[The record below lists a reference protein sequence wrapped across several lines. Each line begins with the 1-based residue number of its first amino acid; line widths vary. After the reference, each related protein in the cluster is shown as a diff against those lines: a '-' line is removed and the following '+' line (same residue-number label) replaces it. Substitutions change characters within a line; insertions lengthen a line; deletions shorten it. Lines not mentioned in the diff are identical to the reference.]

1 MLLVNSTTLRY
12 LKLKYYAPKCNS
24 KNLRILCKNA
34 GEWACSSRSKSDC
47 NCTNQNLIRPP
58 GMWFILEFVVVNI
71 KPHYFVTLIN
81 SLFDEF
87 YDKRGR
93 ALVNQTV
100 MDKYKNQQRVNHDNA
115 NFPSTSYSQDNY
127 FDLPSN
133 TNYNNQ
139 FSNQFTSPSSFSQS
153 RPGFMSPSSPTGDL
167 VIPSIMSS
175 SSKLGSTAARR
186 PKKKQLRSS
195 LSSSLAAKTAS
206 DSFGR
211 PDWESN
217 QETAPFLN
225 ELPELDLEGP
235 TFPSSSSTLTAERK
249 ASKLRE
255 FRRLA
260 SARERKDKPS
270 STFGATANES
280 SLTTE
285 NAFEA
290 FPMNQSDD
298 EWK

>member
-1 MLLVNSTTLRY
+1 MQVSQFGT
-12 LKLKYYAPKCNS
+12 KLNPKS
-24 KNLRILCKNA
+24 QTVTGRL
-34 GEWACSSRSKSDC
+34 
-47 NCTNQNLIRPP
+47 LIRPVLKLT
-58 GMWFILEFVVVNI
+58 GNWFILEFIVVNI
-71 KPHYFVTLIN
+71 KPHYFTTLIN

-93 ALVNQTV
+93 ALVQQTV
-100 MDKYKNQQRVNHDNA
+100 MNKYKNQQRINQENA

-139 FSNQFTSPSSFSQS
+139 FNSQFTSPSTTFGQS
-153 RPGFMSPSSPTGDL
+153 RSAFMGPSSPTGDL
-167 VIPSIMSS
+167 VIPSGILS
-175 SSKLGSTAARR
+175 SSKLGTTTARR

-195 LSSSLAAKTAS
+195 LSSSLAAKTVS

-211 PDWESN
+211 PEWDNQSN

-235 TFPSSSSTLTAERK
+235 TFPSSSAATASDRK

-260 SARERKDKPS
+260 ASRERKDKPS

-280 SLTTE
+280 SLTTD
-285 NAFEA
+285 NVFEA

>member
-1 MLLVNSTTLRY
+1 M
-12 LKLKYYAPKCNS
+12 
-24 KNLRILCKNA
+24 
-34 GEWACSSRSKSDC
+34 
-47 NCTNQNLIRPP
+47 
-58 GMWFILEFVVVNI
+58 VNI
-71 KPHYFVTLIN
+71 KPHYFTTLIN

-100 MDKYKNQQRVNHDNA
+100 MDKYKNQQRINHDNA

-139 FSNQFTSPSSFSQS
+139 FSNQFTSPSTFSQNRS
-153 RPGFMSPSSPTGDL
+153 AFLSPSSPTGDL

-175 SSKLGSTAARR
+175 SKIGSTARR

-195 LSSSLAAKTAS
+195 LSSSLVAKTAS

-211 PDWESN
+211 PDWDQSN

-235 TFPSSSSTLTAERK
+235 TFPSSSTTAGDRK

-270 STFGATANES
+270 SSFGATANES
-280 SLTTE
+280 SLTTD
-285 NAFEA
+285 NVFEA